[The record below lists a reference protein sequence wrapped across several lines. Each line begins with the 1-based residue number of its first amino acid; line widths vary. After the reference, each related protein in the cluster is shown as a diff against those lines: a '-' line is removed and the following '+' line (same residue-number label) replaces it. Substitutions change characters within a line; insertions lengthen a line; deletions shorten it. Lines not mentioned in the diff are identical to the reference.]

1 MKKSLLLSVILFS
14 ILLTIF
20 GGCAKQ
26 ENDPRPL
33 VITTL
38 FPQYDFVRQIA
49 GDKVNLKLL
58 LNPGVEAHAFEPTPR
73 NIAEISKASLFV
85 YTGELMEPWAE
96 RILKGIKN
104 ENLIIVN
111 AGNNITLLD
120 AGDHHNEHGEED
132 DDDHGHKHK
141 HSHDHKKKD
150 THKKHHHGDKDPHIW
165 TDPLNALKM
174 IDNILAGL
182 LKADPENSAYYT
194 ANAEKFKK
202 EISNLHNDFINTFR
216 KTEHKKILYAGHF
229 AFGYFAHRYGLE
241 HISPYKGFSPNA
253 EPGPREIAALIKAIE
268 ENGTKVIY
276 FEELVD
282 PKVARV
288 ISQQT
293 GAEMILLHGA
303 HNVSKKEFN
312 EGLTYIDIMRN
323 NLEALKKGLGYKK

>member
-1 MKKSLLLSVILFS
+1 MKKTLLISMTLFLIITAMFS
-14 ILLTIF
+14 
-20 GGCAKQ
+20 GCTKQ

-38 FPQYDFVRQIA
+38 FPQYDFVRAIA

-58 LNPGVEAHAFEPTPR
+58 LKPGVEAHTFEPTPR
-73 NIAEISKASLFV
+73 DIAEISKAALFI
-85 YTGELMEPWAE
+85 YTGEFMEPWAG

-104 ENLIIVN
+104 ETLIIVD
-111 AGNNITLLD
+111 AGKNIALLD
-120 AGDHHNEHGEED
+120 ADNHNQEHGEDE
-132 DDDHGHKHK
+132 DDDHGH
-141 HSHDHKKKD
+141 SHDRKKID
-150 THKKHHHGDKDPHIW
+150 SHKKHNHGDKDPHIW
-165 TDPLNALKM
+165 TNPLNALKM

-182 LKADPENSAYYT
+182 MKSDPENSAYYT

-202 EISNLHNDFINTFR
+202 EIITLHNDFINTFK
-216 KTEHKKILYAGHF
+216 KTEYKKILYAGHF
-229 AFGYFAHRYGLE
+229 AFGYFARLYGLE

-253 EPGPREIAALIKAIE
+253 EPGPREIAELVKAIE
-268 ENGTKVIY
+268 ESGTKVIY

-303 HNVSKKEFN
+303 HNVSKKDFN
-312 EGLTYIDIMRN
+312 DGLTYITIMRN
-323 NLEALKKGLGYKK
+323 NLEALKKGLGYKE